1 MVDSTQN
8 TTSYECLPRDLDESS
23 LKKKEKAPSCV
34 LENFPFQFSH
44 CVEWSRHV
52 FERVFVKEA
61 KDHYEEELR
70 RAEEEGGERVYDEGF
85 VEADSANRANRLFVE
100 LFQTKIDAIRESFPR
115 DKDDGKFWGDEK
127 GKRFPEP
134 VSNFKTEM

>member
-1 MVDSTQN
+1 M
-8 TTSYECLPRDLDESS
+8 
-23 LKKKEKAPSCV
+23 
-34 LENFPFQFSH
+34 
-44 CVEWSRHV
+44 
-52 FERVFVKEA
+52 KEA

-85 VEADSANRANRLFVE
+85 VEADSRIANRLFVE

-134 VSNFKTEM
+134 VSNFKTEMKRVHTEL